1 MDKTK
6 LSTFIKDELKLDINE
21 EIIDKF
27 SLYEKLLLEWN
38 EKFNLTAITKED
50 EILEKHFID
59 SIYPSKFV
67 DFSKKGRLLDIGSG
81 AGFPSIPLAILFP
94 NIEFSLVESNG
105 KKVSFLNEV
114 RTSLKLNNV
123 FILQSR
129 VEDLKTL
136 RGEFDFVTA
145 RAVTQLNILLELA
158 IPLLKVKGHLLAYK
172 GSMVDI
178 EIKQSERA
186 FHTLD
191 SKLISKNIYKLPY
204 SNDGRS
210 LLDIVKNK
218 ETKNKYPR
226 PYSIITNK
234 PL

>member
-6 LSTFIKDELKLDINE
+6 LSSFIKDELKLDINE

-81 AGFPSIPLAILFP
+81 AGFPAIPLAILFP

-129 VEDLKTL
+129 VEDLKAL

-145 RAVTQLNILLELA
+145 RAVTQLNILLELS

-172 GSMVDI
+172 GLLIII
-178 EIKQSERA
+178 EYGRGYLFLVSL
-186 FHTLD
+186 FLT
-191 SKLISKNIYKLPY
+191 ISSRLLP
-204 SNDGRS
+204 S
-210 LLDIVKNK
+210 L
-218 ETKNKYPR
+218 E
-226 PYSIITNK
+226 
-234 PL
+234 